1 MFMHPTLLSARLDV
15 RRSSKRAQA
24 VYHAHY
30 GQTTNFSAPH
40 VQQPLQQHVQAL
52 VLFFL
57 PDADDIT

>member
-1 MFMHPTLLSARLDV
+1 M

-30 GQTTNFSAPH
+30 GQTTNFSALH
-40 VQQPLQQHVQAL
+40 VQQPLQQHGQAL